1 MSGFMILLFYIA
13 VLLALVNICMA
24 MPLIDKICCLHGIDY
39 GFKDIIC
46 LIVLTPMSCVYMGIT
61 LFSRVPA
68 RLVPFN
74 WSYNSVGV
82 AFLIQIGILI
92 VTGLANKLVNKVYYK
107 CNVKPYQRIKF

>member
-24 MPLIDKICCLHGIDY
+24 MPLIDKICCLHRIDY

-61 LFSRVPA
+61 LFSRTPA
-68 RLVPFN
+68 CLVPFN
-74 WSYNSVGV
+74 WSYNNVSL
-82 AFLIQIGILI
+82 AFLIQVGILV
-92 VTGLANKLVNKVYYK
+92 VTVLANKLVNKVYYNR
-107 CNVKPYQRIKF
+107 NVRPYLQIKF